1 MNLSLARKR
10 LGKTQAEMAEL
21 IGVDQATVCGWE
33 VGRWKPNV
41 RVLPKVAEAY
51 GVTVDEIL
59 SIDTNSMTR
68 ELSNSTDR
76 KE

>member
-1 MNLSLARKR
+1 MNLSLQRKR
-10 LGKTQAEMAEL
+10 LGKTQAEMAQL
-21 IGVDQATVCGWE
+21 IGVDQTTVCGWE
-33 VGRWKPNV
+33 AGRWTPNV

-59 SIDTNSMTR
+59 SIDTSNMAH
-68 ELSNSTDR
+68 ELSDSTDR